1 MFATMVM
8 NLQWKNLKNQQHVRF
23 VDKLNLSLAAA
34 CWFFIEDKPK
44 ELKQTTDL
52 YEILYEICKKQ
63 FDKMERK
70 YLAELEFHNK
80 LIDYVT
86 ALKLRGRI

>member
-1 MFATMVM
+1 M
-8 NLQWKNLKNQQHVRF
+8 
-23 VDKLNLSLAAA
+23 SLAAA

-44 ELKQTTDL
+44 ELKLPSQKISL
-52 YEILYEICKKQ
+52 SILYEICKKQ

-70 YLAELEFHNK
+70 YLAELEFYNK

>member
-1 MFATMVM
+1 MFATMIM

-34 CWFFIEDKPK
+34 CWFFIEDKSK
-44 ELKQTTDL
+44 ELKQTTD
-52 YEILYEICKKQ
+52 LYEICKKQ